1 LGAVVTT
8 RNILSTLQQ
17 LLGYAVDRDMLSI
30 NVARGVRVIDRR
42 DEGARKIVPP
52 TKEAMRA
59 LLAVADEDFRF
70 LVERHPTPPPSV
82 GISWRNA
89 DRRSADRGPDRQRE
103 SAFRVPICLDAAR
116 KPLGIALE
124 SRRFSSALEISFF
137 LL

>member
-1 LGAVVTT
+1 
-8 RNILSTLQQ
+8 
-17 LLGYAVDRDMLSI
+17 MLSI

-103 SAFRVPICLDAAR
+103 SAFRVPICLATLLASPLVSHWNHGDSQAR
-116 KPLGIALE
+116 LK
-124 SRRFSSALEISFF
+124 SHFSCCKWQNQRLRHNN
-137 LL
+137 